1 MFVLLE
7 TVCSNRHQTLLERIL
22 DLESHS
28 SKEYRNYMSLQQQAA
43 ERITKLIADVANI
56 EKRLTA
62 LEEGIKRL
70 REAIVPT
77 RSDA

>member
-1 MFVLLE
+1 
-7 TVCSNRHQTLLERIL
+7 
-22 DLESHS
+22 
-28 SKEYRNYMSLQQQAA
+28 MSLQQQAA